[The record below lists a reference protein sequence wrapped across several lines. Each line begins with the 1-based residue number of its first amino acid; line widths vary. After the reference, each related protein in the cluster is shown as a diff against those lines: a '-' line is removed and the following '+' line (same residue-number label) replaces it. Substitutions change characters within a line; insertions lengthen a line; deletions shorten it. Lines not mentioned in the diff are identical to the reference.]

1 MLPTAGGICRAG
13 LMINLMRRE
22 SFERAKKVKMIVSDV
37 DGVLTDGGIYIGE
50 TGELFK
56 PFNVRDGFGIALA
69 LKLGFKFAI
78 ITGRKSKQVEI
89 RAKELGINEL
99 FQGKIDKRNAY
110 NDIKQKFLLSD
121 EEIAYIGDD
130 LIDLPIMVQA
140 GFPATV
146 ADAPAEVKNYS
157 CVVSDL
163 NGGHGAVREVIEFIL
178 KAQGLWQDVVN
189 SYLMY

>member
-1 MLPTAGGICRAG
+1 
-13 LMINLMRRE
+13 MINLMRRE
-22 SFERAKKVKMIVSDV
+22 SFERAKKVKLIAMDV

-50 TGELFK
+50 SGELYK
-56 PFNVRDGFGIALA
+56 PFNVRDGLGINIALR
-69 LKLGFKFAI
+69 LGFKFAI
-78 ITGRKSKQVEI
+78 ITGRKSKQLEI
-89 RAKELGINEL
+89 RAKELGINDV

-110 NDIKQKFLLSD
+110 NDIKAKFNLTD

-130 LIDLPIMVQA
+130 LIDLPIMAQV

-146 ADAPAEVKNYS
+146 ADAPSEVKNYS

-163 NGGHGAVREVIEFIL
+163 GGGRGAVREVIEFIL
-178 KAQGLWQDVVN
+178 KAQGLWQDIVN

>member
-1 MLPTAGGICRAG
+1 
-13 LMINLMRRE
+13 MINLMRRE
-22 SFERAKKVKMIVSDV
+22 SFERAKKIKLIISDV

-50 TGELFK
+50 EGELFK
-56 PFNVRDGFGIALA
+56 AFNVKDGFGITLA
-69 LKLGFKFAI
+69 LRLGFKFAI
-78 ITGRKSKQVEI
+78 ITGRKSKQLEI
-89 RAKELGINEL
+89 RMKELGVSDV
-99 FQGKIDKRNAY
+99 FQGKIDKRMAY
-110 NDIKQKFLLSD
+110 SDIKEKYALAD

-130 LIDLPIMVQA
+130 IVDLPVMAQV

-146 ADAPAEVKNYS
+146 ADAPSEVKNYS

-189 SYLMY
+189 SYLFAP

>member
-1 MLPTAGGICRAG
+1 
-13 LMINLMRRE
+13 MINLMRRE
-22 SFERAKKVKMIVSDV
+22 SFERAKKVKLIISDV
-37 DGVLTDGGIYIGE
+37 DGVLTDGGVYIGE

-56 PFNVRDGFGIALA
+56 PFHARDGLGINIAMR
-69 LKLGFKFAI
+69 LGFKFAI
-78 ITGRKSKQVEI
+78 ITGRKSQQLMI
-89 RAKELGINEL
+89 RAKELGISDV
-99 FQGKIDKRNAY
+99 FQGQLDKRAAY
-110 NDIKQKFLLSD
+110 NDIKEKFLLTD
-121 EEIAYIGDD
+121 EDIAYIGDD

-163 NGGHGAVREVIEFIL
+163 NGGRGAVREVIEFIL

>member
-1 MLPTAGGICRAG
+1 
-13 LMINLMRRE
+13 MINLMRRE
-22 SFERAKKVKMIVSDV
+22 SFERAKKVKLIIMDV
-37 DGVLTDGGIYIGE
+37 DGVLTDGKIYMGE
-50 TGELFK
+50 EGELFK
-56 PFNVRDGFGIALA
+56 AFHVRDGFGITLA
-69 LKLGFKFAI
+69 SRLGFDFAI
-78 ITGRKSKQVEI
+78 ITGRKSKQLEI
-89 RAKELGINEL
+89 RAKELGISNANV
-99 FQGKIDKRNAY
+99 FQGKLDKRIAY
-110 NDIKQKFLLSD
+110 NDIKEKLAIAD
-121 EEIAYIGDD
+121 DEIAYIGDD
-130 LIDLPIMVQA
+130 IIDLPIMVQV

>member
-1 MLPTAGGICRAG
+1 
-13 LMINLMRRE
+13 MINLMRRE
-22 SFERAKKVKMIVSDV
+22 SFERAKKVKLIAMDV

-56 PFNVRDGFGIALA
+56 PFHVRDGLGNIAMR
-69 LKLGFKFAI
+69 LGFKFAI
-78 ITGRKSKQVEI
+78 ITGRKSPQLTI
-89 RAKELGINEL
+89 RAKELGINDV
-99 FQGKIDKRNAY
+99 FQGKIDKRTAY
-110 NDIKQKFLLSD
+110 NDIKEKFGLED
-121 EEIAYIGDD
+121 EDIAYIGDD
-130 LIDLPIMVQA
+130 LIDLPIMVQV

-146 ADAPAEVKNYS
+146 ADAPSEVKNFS

-163 NGGHGAVREVIEFIL
+163 NGGRGAVREVIEFIL